1 MSSGAEQQRD
11 SAGGRFIFRA
21 KHRLTKRR
29 EFEGVFAAKARASV
43 GAITVYSRP
52 NGLSHPRL
60 GLSVGRRVGPAVVRS
75 RIKRLVREAFRLSR
89 FDLPG
94 GYDLVVSVRAEDG
107 LTLERCIEALVACA
121 RRSDEIWSRRAR
133 REERG
138 GGGAG
143 ESGGTGGAG
152 A

>member
-1 MSSGAEQQRD
+1 MSSDADHQREA
-11 SAGGRFIFRA
+11 AGGKFIFRA
-21 KHRLTKRR
+21 RHRLTKRR

-52 NGLSHPRL
+52 NGLPHPRL

-89 FDLPG
+89 AELPG
-94 GYDLVVSVRAEDG
+94 GYDLVVSVRADDG
-107 LTLERCIEALVACA
+107 LTLARCIEALVSCV

-133 REERG
+133 REGRG
-138 GGGAG
+138 DGDGGPVG
-143 ESGGTGGAG
+143 SAG